1 MTNRIDAAR
10 LQPMLLGVAIV
21 AALLAAVAL
30 LLSGR
35 AMQQQ
40 AQLREH
46 LSSLTAIAQNIPL
59 QAGAAVRGS
68 APAFDALAASRT
80 RLERVIDEIDAG
92 KSAVGL
98 LSSPS
103 ARVLG
108 SERGWPALL
117 EQSQAVLD
125 GRDAAL
131 QAQKSAASVREST
144 PRLLSTAAGV
154 LKAMGPSR
162 PDAVNRNFE
171 RFELRAQAIDQD
183 LTALAD
189 GTASVEAA
197 SRRLTDS
204 LEFMAQVAAGANGQ
218 DNTLGITPAVGDA
231 ATEIEILVG
240 RQVQPQFLQA
250 LLCLGQLVVVDEDG
264 DEWTLAIKDFNEHV
278 ANDDSAVAGLLTVR
292 DGMTLVQKRAP
303 SVFSIQRPRQS
314 RSPSSV
320 TPIAT

>member
-10 LQPMLLGVAIV
+10 LQPLLLGVAIV
-21 AALLAAVAL
+21 AALLAAAAL

-68 APAFDALAASRT
+68 APAFDALAASRA

-125 GRDAAL
+125 GRAAI
-131 QAQKSAASVREST
+131 AAIIAVEPYLRRKRPEAHVAIRFYQEGMPSLHPGPNGTPTHIWALREWCY
-144 PRLLSTAAGV
+144 
-154 LKAMGPSR
+154 
-162 PDAVNRNFE
+162 
-171 RFELRAQAIDQD
+171 
-183 LTALAD
+183 
-189 GTASVEAA
+189 
-197 SRRLTDS
+197 DS
-204 LEFMAQVAAGANGQ
+204 LRTLKRGQ
-218 DNTLGITPAVGDA
+218 P
-231 ATEIEILVG
+231 
-240 RQVQPQFLQA
+240 
-250 LLCLGQLVVVDEDG
+250 
-264 DEWTLAIKDFNEHV
+264 
-278 ANDDSAVAGLLTVR
+278 
-292 DGMTLVQKRAP
+292 
-303 SVFSIQRPRQS
+303 
-314 RSPSSV
+314 
-320 TPIAT
+320 